1 MPRTSPDSQVLVF
14 AKAPEPGKVKTRLI
28 ARLGAE
34 GAAALHARLVER
46 TLAVARKAAIG
57 PVTLWC
63 APDAADP
70 FLLACA
76 GRYGAALEVQAP
88 GDLGT
93 RMAGAF
99 EHALAA
105 APAAIM
111 VGTDCPA
118 LIAAHLQLA
127 RDALAQ
133 GEDAVF
139 APAEDGGYVLV
150 GLARF
155 DARVFDGIPWS
166 TGQVMEATR
175 RRLRGMEWR
184 WRELETLWDVDRP
197 ADYERLLSSGELDK
211 APAEPR

>member
-1 MPRTSPDSQVLVF
+1 MPPTSPDPQVLVF
-14 AKAPEPGKVKTRLI
+14 AKAPQPGQVKTRLI

-34 GAAALHARLVER
+34 GAAALHARLVGR
-46 TLAVARKAAIG
+46 TLAVARTAALG

-63 APDAADP
+63 APDARDP
-70 FLLACA
+70 FLRACSR
-76 GRYGAALEVQAP
+76 RYGAALAEQAP

-99 EHALAA
+99 EDTLAA

-111 VGTDCPA
+111 VGTDCPV
-118 LIAAHLQLA
+118 LTPAHLQLA
-127 RDALAQ
+127 GDALAQ

-155 DARVFDGIPWS
+155 DARVFDGIAWS
-166 TGQVMEATR
+166 TEHVMEATR
-175 RRLRGMEWR
+175 RRLREMGWH
-184 WRELETLWDVDRP
+184 WRELDTLWDVDRP
-197 ADYERLLSSGELDK
+197 ADYERLLASGALDRE
-211 APAEPR
+211 PADQR